1 MIIGS
6 RIFDELQDERSIC
19 ITGALSGGKTRLG
32 FDLALGYWRRG
43 YRVFS
48 NVPHNYDDWMMEGK
62 KDDGTLFK
70 SFCILDEGGE
80 YVRAGKVASSITRSA
95 GKADYYTLFT
105 GKRLPHKD
113 LQRIIVIPRF
123 DFYRNFGIPAILWQA
138 KIMTA
143 EPRYKFVFWQI
154 FPQVIHGTYSTL
166 SSSAGIENFVCRALV
181 TVNRLA
187 EMEGHQAG
195 IQQESGLSGFADDI
209 AEAFPTS
216 DA

>member
-1 MIIGS
+1 MILGT

-48 NVPHNYDDWMMEGK
+48 NVPHNFDDWMISDENPDNPG
-62 KDDGTLFK
+62 LFR

-80 YVRAGKVASSITRSA
+80 YVRQAKLASQITRSA

-113 LQRIIVIPRF
+113 LVRIVVLPRF

-143 EPRYKFVFWQI
+143 EPKYKFLFWQV

-166 SSSAGIENFVCRALV
+166 SSSAGIENFVTRALV
-181 TVNRLA
+181 TVNLLA
-187 EMEGHQAG
+187 RMEGHDAG
-195 IQQESGLSGFADDI
+195 VQQEAGASGLADDLS
-209 AEAFPTS
+209 AFITEG
-216 DA
+216 D